1 MMNEIL
7 KDFVKIAEVN
17 ESLIQ
22 KYKELLPSE
31 IITIW
36 KEYGFGTFRN
46 GYFKVINPDDYK
58 ALLESSYF
66 MGNVSIPIFA
76 TAFGD
81 LLIWQKNR
89 FVSIVKYRYSD
100 FDVITEGLEYFHETI
115 LDDELADE
123 FYTFQ
128 KYEKAVKKY
137 GFLEYDECFGYVPLL
152 AMGGRESVN
161 NIKKVK
167 IKEHIA
173 LIADLTGGV

>member
-1 MMNEIL
+1 MAWLNCY
-7 KDFVKIAEVN
+7 N
-17 ESLIQ
+17 
-22 KYKELLPSE
+22 
-31 IITIW
+31 
-36 KEYGFGTFRN
+36 
-46 GYFKVINPDDYK
+46 
-58 ALLESSYF
+58 
-66 MGNVSIPIFA
+66 
-76 TAFGD
+76 
-81 LLIWQKNR
+81 
-89 FVSIVKYRYSD
+89 D

-173 LIADLTGGV
+173 LIVDLTGGVWWLRLLLRRLVSNNNIQQ